1 MLGFKTGVIR
11 KKGEGKESLVRS
23 RAYGFAD
30 SNGIKNPIWPAAAKP
45 IPAKGTWYDIIYSRM
60 R

>member
-11 KKGEGKESLVRS
+11 KKGEGKESLVGS

-30 SNGIKNPIWPAAAKP
+30 SNDIKNPIWPAAAKP
-45 IPAKGTWYDIIYSRM
+45 VPAKGTWYDIIYSRM